1 MYEKY
6 YLEAETIRSFWAEG
20 LKGTM
25 RSVRLTILGYPGV
38 GKSAITTRY
47 MRSEWQDSYRPT
59 IEERFT
65 RDDILFRRER
75 LKLTVTDT
83 MGQDELADFKDGY
96 CVASD
101 GYVARARLHA
111 ASTIFVDSA
120 PRVAPPRRQ
129 SLTRFSRH
137 SPVRARLPFCLLL
150 CRTPVLSP
158 PPHQVHFGVLCREP
172 RLL

>member
-1 MYEKY
+1 
-6 YLEAETIRSFWAEG
+6 
-20 LKGTM
+20 M

-47 MRSEWQDSYRPT
+47 MRSEWQGLYRPT

-101 GYVARARLHA
+101 G
-111 ASTIFVDSA
+111 
-120 PRVAPPRRQ
+120 
-129 SLTRFSRH
+129 
-137 SPVRARLPFCLLL
+137 
-150 CRTPVLSP
+150 
-158 PPHQVHFGVLCREP
+158 
-172 RLL
+172 